1 MRHHNFWGD
10 DVFDDLSCHE
20 RSQRGSRKLATQIRV
35 REIGRNICFGGGKGG
50 GGGSAPAPDPQI
62 GQAALM
68 NAELGEDW
76 LDFAKEQFTAG
87 NIRQE
92 DMDALTTAVI
102 DQQLATAEQQ
112 QEWATED
119 RERYTETFQPLE
131 DEFIQEAKD
140 YASPERQERL
150 AAEAKADVMS
160 SADQQRQIS
169 QRQMASMG
177 LNPAS
182 GRFQGVQRSGDLNTA
197 LASAGA
203 QNNARNMVR
212 DKGLALKA
220 DAINMGRGL
229 PSQASTAA
237 GMGLSAGNYAV
248 GNQQTANQNFY
259 ANQGVMNQG
268 FSGAMQGYS
277 NQGNILN
284 NLYGNQVNAWSA
296 QQQANAASAAGT
308 GQLFGSIIGAGA
320 SLGGAYM
327 LGPMA
332 AA

>member
-20 RSQRGSRKLATQIRV
+20 RSQSGSRKLATQIRV
-35 REIGRNICFGGGKGG
+35 REIGRNIAFGGKGG
-50 GGGSAPAPDPQI
+50 GGGSAPSPDPQI
-62 GQAALM
+62 GAAAMM
-68 NAELGEDW
+68 NAQLGEEW
-76 LDFAKEQFTAG
+76 LDFAEEQFAAG

-92 DMDALTTAVI
+92 EMDSLTNQVI
-102 DQQLATAEQQ
+102 EQQLSTQAQQ
-112 QEWATED
+112 AGWATED
-119 RERYTETFQPLE
+119 RARYTGVYQPLE

-140 YASPERQERL
+140 YASVDRQEKA

-160 SADQQRQIS
+160 ASEQQKAIT

-177 LNPAS
+177 INPNS
-182 GRFQGVQRSGDLNTA
+182 GRFQAVTRAGDVNTA

-203 QNNARNMVR
+203 QNNARTMIR

-220 DAINMGRGL
+220 DAINMGKGL
-229 PSQASTAA
+229 PSQSASAA
-237 GMGLSAGNYAV
+237 GLGLNAGNMAV

-259 ANQGVMNQG
+259 ANQGVMERG
-268 FSGAMQGYS
+268 FGGAMQGYS

-296 QQQANAASAAGT
+296 QQQANAASSAGT
-308 GQLFGSIIGAGA
+308 GQMVGSLVGTAGTIGIA
-320 SLGGAYM
+320 L
-327 LGPMA
+327 
-332 AA
+332 

>member
-1 MRHHNFWGD
+1 MRYHNFWSE

-20 RSQRGSRKLATQIRV
+20 RNQRGSRKLATQIAV

-50 GGGSAPAPDPQI
+50 GGGSAPAPDPNI
-62 GQAALM
+62 GIAALK

-76 LDFAKEQFTAG
+76 LDFAKEQFAAG

-112 QEWATED
+112 QEWAKED
-119 RERYTETFQPLE
+119 RDRYTGTFQPLE

-160 SADQQRQIS
+160 SADQQRQIT

-182 GRFQGVQRSGDLNTA
+182 GRFQGVTRSGDLTTA

-203 QNNARNMVR
+203 QNNARTAVR

-248 GNQQTANQNFY
+248 GNQTQANQNFY

-268 FSGAMQGYS
+268 FGGAMQGYA

-284 NLYGNQVNAWSA
+284 SLYGNQVQAWSA

-308 GQLFGSIIGAGA
+308 GQLFGSVIGAGA
-320 SLGGAYM
+320 TVGSAYF
-327 LGPMA
+327 L
-332 AA
+332 

>member
-35 REIGRNICFGGGKGG
+35 REIGRNVCFGGGKGG

-62 GQAALM
+62 GAAAMM
-68 NAELGEDW
+68 NAYLGEEW
-76 LDFAKEQFTAG
+76 LDFAREQFAAG

-92 DMDALTTAVI
+92 EMDALTNQVI
-102 DQQLATAEQQ
+102 EQQLATQAQQ
-112 QEWATED
+112 AGWATED
-119 RERYTETFQPLE
+119 RARYTGVYQPLE

-140 YASPERQERL
+140 YASVDRQEKA

-160 SADQQRQIS
+160 ASEQQKAIT

-177 LNPAS
+177 INPNS
-182 GRFQGVQRSGDLNTA
+182 GKFQALSRSGEVNTA

-203 QNNARNMVR
+203 QNNARTMIR

-220 DAINMGRGL
+220 DAVNMGRGL
-229 PSQASTAA
+229 PSQSASAA
-237 GMGLSAGNYAV
+237 GLGLNAGNYAV

-268 FSGAMQGYS
+268 FGGAMQGYS
-277 NQGNILN
+277 NQGNTLN
-284 NLYGNQVNAWSA
+284 NLYGNQVQAWSA

-308 GQLFGSIIGAGA
+308 GSLFGSVIGAGA
-320 SLGGAYM
+320 TLGS
-327 LGPMA
+327 A
-332 AA
+332 ALL

>member
-1 MRHHNFWGD
+1 MRYDHDSMLPEWG
-10 DVFDDLSCHE
+10 F
-20 RSQRGSRKLATQIRV
+20 RKMGFGSMARMTY
-35 REIGRNICFGGGKGG
+35 EGGGKGG
-50 GGGSAPAPDPQI
+50 GGGSAPAPDPNI
-62 GQAALM
+62 GIAALK

-102 DQQLATAEQQ
+102 DQQLSTAEQQ
-112 QEWATED
+112 QQWAKED
-119 RERYTETFQPLE
+119 RDRYTGTFQPLE

-160 SADQQRQIS
+160 SADQQRQIT

-177 LNPAS
+177 LNPNS
-182 GRFQGVQRSGDLNTA
+182 GRFQGVTRTGDLTTA

-203 QNNARNMVR
+203 QNNARTMVR

-237 GMGLSAGNYAV
+237 GMGLSAGNMAV
-248 GNQQTANQNFY
+248 GNQTQANQNFY
-259 ANQGVMNQG
+259 ANNSVMERG
-268 FSGAMQGYS
+268 FGGAMQGYA

-284 NLYGNQVNAWSA
+284 SLYGNQVQAWSA

-308 GQLFGSIIGAGA
+308 GQLFGSVIGSGA
-320 SLGGAYM
+320 TIGSAY
-327 LGPMA
+327 LL
-332 AA
+332 

>member
-1 MRHHNFWGD
+1 MRHHNFWGE

-20 RSQRGSRKLATQIRV
+20 RHQRGARKLAVEIAV
-35 REIGRNICFGGGKGG
+35 REIGRHIAFGGKGG
-50 GGGSAPAPDPQI
+50 GGSAPSPDPQI

-68 NAELGEDW
+68 NAQLGEDW
-76 LDFAKEQFTAG
+76 LDFAREQFTAG

-112 QEWATED
+112 QQWATED
-119 RERYTETFQPLE
+119 RARYKDTFQPLE

-160 SADQQRQIS
+160 SADMQRQIT

-177 LNPAS
+177 LNPNS
-182 GRFQGVQRSGDLNTA
+182 GRFQGVTRSGDLNTA

-203 QNNARNMVR
+203 QNNARNAVR

-237 GMGLSAGNYAV
+237 GLGLNAGNAAV
-248 GNQQTANQNFY
+248 GNQMQANQNFY
-259 ANQGVMNQG
+259 ANNGVMERG
-268 FSGAMQGYS
+268 FSGAMQGYA
-277 NQGNILN
+277 NQGNILS
-284 NLYGNQVNAWSA
+284 NLYGNQVQAWSA
-296 QQQANAASAAGT
+296 QQQANAASSAGT
-308 GQLFGSIIGAGA
+308 GQLFGSVLGAGA

-327 LGPMA
+327 MA
-332 AA
+332 GAL